1 MNKTKPFIEK
11 AAEKLTSAAT
21 TILENRANVRQ
32 YEKIAKMCLGI
43 AVIIFMVSF
52 SEPPESNIKN
62 VTLKDT
68 IYMILEG
75 FTSNAVLVDFLKREG
90 VIVLI
95 VSSLLYFT
103 RRYNAYLDEVELK
116 LDLEEFE
123 AKKKAKLLK

>member
-1 MNKTKPFIEK
+1 
-11 AAEKLTSAAT
+11 
-21 TILENRANVRQ
+21 
-32 YEKIAKMCLGI
+32 MCLGI

-75 FTSNAVLVDFLKREG
+75 FTSNSVLVDFLKREG

-123 AKKKAKLLK
+123 AKKKAKLL

>member
-1 MNKTKPFIEK
+1 MNKAKPFIEK

-32 YEKIAKMCLGI
+32 YEKIAKICLGI

-95 VSSLLYFT
+95 VSFLLYFT

-123 AKKKAKLLK
+123 AKKKAKLL

>member
-1 MNKTKPFIEK
+1 MNKAKPFIEK

-123 AKKKAKLLK
+123 AKKKAKLL

>member
-1 MNKTKPFIEK
+1 
-11 AAEKLTSAAT
+11 
-21 TILENRANVRQ
+21 
-32 YEKIAKMCLGI
+32 MCLGI

-123 AKKKAKLLK
+123 AKKKAKLL

>member
-1 MNKTKPFIEK
+1 MNKAKPFIEK

>member
-1 MNKTKPFIEK
+1 MNKAKPFIEK

-90 VIVLI
+90 VIVLFVSLYVMI
-95 VSSLLYFT
+95 VPFVHFYFHF
-103 RRYNAYLDEVELK
+103 Y
-116 LDLEEFE
+116 F
-123 AKKKAKLLK
+123 